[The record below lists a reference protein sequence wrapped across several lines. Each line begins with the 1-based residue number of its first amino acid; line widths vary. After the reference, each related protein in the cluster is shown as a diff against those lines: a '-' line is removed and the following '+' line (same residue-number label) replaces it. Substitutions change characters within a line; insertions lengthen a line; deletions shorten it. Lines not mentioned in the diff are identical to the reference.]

1 MNYHSMHSVH
11 EHYMH
16 ITSFISMFS
25 KQSKRT
31 LIVCRSTMCN
41 YMLFGDGV
49 PQYYHEDNCMRMSG
63 MRTAE
68 EALENEAAWAKIE
81 KRLAKEK
88 FARDGIKAA
97 WANEATAKA
106 AWEKAHDGMA
116 AVYANGY
123 LSIAQLACDEK
134 YKQKKRKFPMLT
146 STSIEAT
153 DNAEFYCAQCE
164 QYLNIAEHY
173 DEHMTGE
180 FHKNRVPNL
189 PIPNIDA
196 MDLMHVMDLG
206 IGSMLSSSS
215 SSK

>member
-1 MNYHSMHSVH
+1 MKYHSMHSVH

-41 YMLFGDGV
+41 YMQFGDGV
-49 PQYYHEDNCMRMSG
+49 PQYYHEDSCMRMSG

-88 FARDGIKAA
+88 FAKDGIKAA
-97 WANEATAKA
+97 WAKEAMAKA
-106 AWEKAHDGMA
+106 AWEKAHGMA
-116 AVYANGY
+116 AEYANGY
-123 LSIAQLACDEK
+123 LSIAELACDEK
-134 YKQKKRKFPMLT
+134 KQQKKRKFPMLT

-153 DNAEFYCAQCE
+153 DKAEFYCAQCE
-164 QYLNIAEHY
+164 LYLNGAEHY
-173 DEHMTGE
+173 AEHMTRE
-180 FHKNRVPNL
+180 FHEDRVPNL

-196 MDLMHVMDLG
+196 MDLMHVSTF
-206 IGSMLSSSS
+206 GSMLSSSS
-215 SSK
+215 SSSSSK